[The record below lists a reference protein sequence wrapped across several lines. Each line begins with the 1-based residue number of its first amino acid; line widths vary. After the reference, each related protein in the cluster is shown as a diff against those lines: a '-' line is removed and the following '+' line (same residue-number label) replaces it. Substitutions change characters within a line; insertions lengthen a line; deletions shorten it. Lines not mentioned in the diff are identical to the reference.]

1 MTERTSYAPG
11 TPSWVDLGTP
21 DIDAAVA
28 FYGGLFGWR
37 IEEGWQMTEQENG
50 VRSNRVLLAGGVLA
64 GIGGLLGCVGA
75 LLVSSAVVS
84 ASRRW
89 VQQLDAPPSAMAKAK
104 WQQARAATTAGAR
117 AWRNGPSS

>member
-1 MTERTSYAPG
+1 MTAE
-11 TPSWVDLGTP
+11 D
-21 DIDAAVA
+21 
-28 FYGGLFGWR
+28 
-37 IEEGWQMTEQENG
+37 G
-50 VRSNRVLLAGGVLA
+50 VKRNRVLVAGGVLA

-75 LLVSSAVVS
+75 LLVSSALVS

-89 VQQLDAPPSAMAKAK
+89 VQQLDPPPSTMAKVK

>member
-1 MTERTSYAPG
+1 
-11 TPSWVDLGTP
+11 
-21 DIDAAVA
+21 
-28 FYGGLFGWR
+28 
-37 IEEGWQMTEQENG
+37 MTEQEHG

-75 LLVSSAVVS
+75 LLVSSALVS

-89 VQQLDAPPSAMAKAK
+89 VQQLDPPPSTMAKVK
-104 WQQARAATTAGAR
+104 WQQARAATAAGAT

>member
-1 MTERTSYAPG
+1 
-11 TPSWVDLGTP
+11 
-21 DIDAAVA
+21 
-28 FYGGLFGWR
+28 
-37 IEEGWQMTEQENG
+37 MTEQENG
-50 VRSNRVLLAGGVLA
+50 VRSNRVLVAGGVLA

-75 LLVSSAVVS
+75 LLVSSALVS

-89 VQQLDAPPSAMAKAK
+89 VRQLDPPPSTMAKVK

>member
-1 MTERTSYAPG
+1 
-11 TPSWVDLGTP
+11 
-21 DIDAAVA
+21 
-28 FYGGLFGWR
+28 
-37 IEEGWQMTEQENG
+37 MTEQENG

-75 LLVSSAVVS
+75 LLVSSALVS

-89 VQQLDAPPSAMAKAK
+89 VRQLDPPPSAMAKVK

>member
-1 MTERTSYAPG
+1 
-11 TPSWVDLGTP
+11 
-21 DIDAAVA
+21 
-28 FYGGLFGWR
+28 
-37 IEEGWQMTEQENG
+37 MTEQENG

-75 LLVSSAVVS
+75 LLVSSALVS

-89 VQQLDAPPSAMAKAK
+89 VRQLDPPPSAMAKVK

-117 AWRNGPSS
+117 AWRDGPSV